1 MLIWAVCTK
10 GYLTVVEKITM
21 GKERILVTGGAGY
34 LGSVLVP
41 ELLRAGH
48 EVTVLDSLMFGQVTL
63 LDCCACEGFDFIKG
77 DICNSGLISSL
88 VPRFDV
94 IIPLAAIVGAPA
106 CKMNPSLTNLVNHDA
121 MMDMIDRL
129 SPLQK
134 VIFPTTNSGYGIGEK
149 DRFCTEQSPLR
160 PISEYGRVKVILEN
174 ALLDRGNAVTLRLAT
189 VFGMSPR
196 MRMDLLVNDFTYRA
210 YKDRFIVLFE
220 GHFRRNYIHVRDVT
234 RAFMFA
240 MDNYDKMAG
249 EPFNVGLSSANITK
263 RQLCEKIKE
272 YVPELYI
279 HSAPVGED
287 PDKRDYVV
295 SNDKIESLGFKPA
308 HSLDDGIVELL
319 KGYKILKPNQFANV

>member
-1 MLIWAVCTK
+1 
-10 GYLTVVEKITM
+10 M

-41 ELLRAGH
+41 DLLRAGH

-149 DRFCTEQSPLR
+149 DKFCTEQSPLR

-174 ALLDRGNAVTLRLAT
+174 ALLDRGRAVTLRLAT

-240 MDNYDKMAG
+240 MDNYDKMVG

-272 YVPELYI
+272 HVPELYI